1 MADPAESSP
10 QEPPRG
16 RAAGVY
22 TVLLVLAVIL
32 LLLLV
37 GSREEIARSWGISGE
52 RGQLLVEECWTDP
65 GVGPD
70 DESRGECRGLFV
82 PADGG
87 APYAVEALV
96 GAEPGER
103 LTVGADGPDERA
115 YRADLW
121 GRWAAVALPL
131 FPVALLWVL
140 PWVPWMLRRP
150 GRASRREIATFL
162 VLGVAPATVLAL
174 LGVVGFFVALAI
186 T

>member
-65 GVGPD
+65 GVGTD

-82 PADGG
+82 PDDGG

-121 GRWAAVALPL
+121 GRLAAVGLPL
-131 FPVALLWVL
+131 VLLGLMWGL
-140 PWVPWMLRRP
+140 PWAQWLLRRP
-150 GRASRREIATFL
+150 GRASRRETALFL
-162 VLGVAPATVLAL
+162 GLGVAPAGALVL
-174 LGVVGFFVALAI
+174 LGVVGFFVGLAV